1 MCLKNVIARA
11 KITLRAQAIFYSSAS
26 LAVHIYL
33 ICILLAISNLEVYV
47 LNHSFASR
55 TLKISID

>member
-1 MCLKNVIARA
+1 MCLKNVIAHA

-33 ICILLAISNLEVYV
+33 ICILLRDRSAHITVARFQLS
-47 LNHSFASR
+47 
-55 TLKISID
+55 